1 MGRGYRP
8 QRLGEEIRKIISDML
23 IRGELKDPGLQG
35 LIGVNAVD
43 VTRDGSY
50 ATVYVTSLGSGT
62 ADPLTEAEKSDVL
75 NAFQRSRG
83 FIRTELAR
91 LIQIRHTPELLFR
104 FDTSIEYGLK
114 MDKILSGLDIP
125 ADSPEEKKE

>member
-23 IRGELKDPGLQG
+23 VRGELKDPGFRG
-35 LIGVNAVD
+35 IIGVNAVE

-50 ATVYVTSLGSGT
+50 ATVYVTALGSSS
-62 ADPLTEAEKSDVL
+62 AQPLAQDEKAEIL
-75 NAFQRSRG
+75 AAFHRSRG

-91 LIQIRHTPELLFR
+91 LIRIRHTPELLFR
-104 FDTSIEYGLK
+104 FDTSMEYGMK
-114 MDKILSGLDIP
+114 MDKLLSELELP
-125 ADSPEEKKE
+125 PEE